1 MLRANHKVIHL
12 SFLLPGSICTANRP
26 AARLPCPVR
35 RVLSVAAI
43 KSSPPAPRF
52 PSPGPPAP
60 TASSTSHPIPDS
72 ATPAPAPAPAPAQP
86 SFSPAPPQAKKI
98 PIIVDEL
105 DIEEAFVKGS
115 GPGGQKI
122 NKCRHRV
129 QLRHIPTNI
138 RVESQRFRD
147 LASNRKEARKLLTLK
162 LDELH
167 NGDLSKRAVRIA
179 LEQKRKKRAAQ
190 KSRKKLSKSAD
201 EADEADKADGDDHL
215 PPAATSGLA
224 AVVGGDIA
232 NDGETP
238 R

>member
-1 MLRANHKVIHL
+1 MLRMNHEAIHL
-12 SFLLPGSICTANRP
+12 SFLFRGSICAAVRP
-26 AARLPCPVR
+26 AVRFPHPVR
-35 RVLSVAAI
+35 RALSVATNN
-43 KSSPPAPRF
+43 SSPVAPRS
-52 PSPGPPAP
+52 PSQEPS
-60 TASSTSHPIPDS
+60 TAAASTSHPIPEP
-72 ATPAPAPAPAPAQP
+72 AKPAPPPRP
-86 SFSPAPPQAKKI
+86 SQIPSSLVPPQAKKI
-98 PIIVDEL
+98 PIVLDEL

-129 QLRHIPTNI
+129 QLRHLPTNI

-201 EADEADKADGDDHL
+201 EADGDEKLHPETSAIAGDGSD
-215 PPAATSGLA
+215 
-224 AVVGGDIA
+224 DIA
-232 NDGETP
+232 NDRQSTK
-238 R
+238 